1 MATTA
6 EPGQTTTIEARGK
19 PTIAKGWGTDAADR
33 PLRPMEF
40 ERRALR
46 PDDVAIRI
54 TYAGICHS
62 DLHQCRNDWHNSV
75 YPVIPGHE
83 IIGEVTAFGPEV
95 TKYKVGDLVAVGTI
109 VDADLTCRE
118 CIAGWE
124 QFCLS
129 GSIYT
134 YNGVDKIDGT
144 ITKGGYSD
152 HIVVREH
159 FVFRMPEKLDPS
171 KAAPLLCAGI
181 TTWSPL
187 RQYPEHVGPGK
198 EVAVAG
204 LGGLGHLGVKF
215 AAALG
220 ARVTMITTSP
230 EKAADARE
238 LGAHDVIISRN
249 EDEIAAAANRFHFIL
264 DTIPVAHPI
273 DPYLALL
280 RRGGRMVIVG
290 AIEPLPSIHGG
301 SLIMG
306 NKALGGSGVG
316 GVPETQEMLEF
327 CAEHGILPDI
337 ETVAMN
343 QVNEAYERLL
353 KNDVRYRFVIDMS
366 RGL

>member
-6 EPGQTTTIEARGK
+6 EPNSATTTEAATGPR
-19 PTIAKGWGTDAADR
+19 TAKAWGAEAADQ
-33 PLRPMEF
+33 PLMPMTI

-46 PDDVAIRI
+46 PDDVAIKI

-75 YPVIPGHE
+75 YPVVPGHE
-83 IIGEVTAFGPEV
+83 IIGTVTALGPEV
-95 TKYKVGDLVAVGTI
+95 TRYKVGDTVAVGTI

-118 CIAGWE
+118 CVAGWE

-129 GSIYT
+129 GSTFT
-134 YNGVDKIDGT
+134 YNGVDKVDGS
-144 ITKGGYSD
+144 ITKGGYSE

-159 FVFRMPEKLDPS
+159 FVFAVPDGLDPAR
-171 KAAPLLCAGI
+171 AAPLLCAGI

-187 RQYPEHVGPGK
+187 RQYPDHVGPDR

-230 EKAADARE
+230 EKAADARA
-238 LGAHDVIISRN
+238 LGAHDVIISRDP
-249 EDEIAAAANRFHFIL
+249 EQMAAAANRFHFIL
-264 DTIPVAHPI
+264 DTIPVAH
-273 DPYLALL
+273 DVQPYLTLL

-301 SLIMG
+301 LLVMG

-316 GVPETQEMLEF
+316 GVPETREMLEF
-327 CAEHGILPDI
+327 CAEHDIHPDI
-337 ETVAMN
+337 ETIGMSA
-343 QVNEAYERLL
+343 VNDAYERLL